1 MSCDITAFFNL
12 HLFVQDAHLKTI
24 SLNVAPLS
32 TVMDA
37 KVKMLMLASRQKGKR
52 DSITQEKSK
61 MMFSQ
66 GQCRPSLGGKKGKSR
81 KGEGGIAERRVVL
94 PSCLHSIAEAV
105 NCKELKHIGHHL
117 RHPSF
122 QKLPLFTPLHGEVH
136 SSLPCLPMPLVL
148 SLWR

>member
-1 MSCDITAFFNL
+1 MSCDITTFFNL
-12 HLFVQDAHLKTI
+12 HLFVQDSLLKTVI
-24 SLNVAPLS
+24 LKVAPLS
-32 TVMDA
+32 TVTDA
-37 KVKMLMLASRQKGKR
+37 KVKMPMLASRQKGKQ

-66 GQCRPSLGGKKGKSR
+66 GQCRPSMKKGKSW
-81 KGEGGIAERRVVL
+81 KGGGGVAEHHVVL

-122 QKLPLFTPLHGEVH
+122 QKLPLFTPLHGEEH